1 MGYIFPKIGSG
12 DKPVPLSLPYF
23 KADGDNQWDL
33 ANREKTFRIG
43 LFIPMCGAAGIW
55 GPSCIASAQVAVS
68 EINAQ
73 NGIGDKEVELVL
85 VDAAMENEND
95 FYQLA
100 HDLIERREIHA
111 IVGMHLSAVRQKLVK
126 IVAGRIPYIY
136 TPLYEGGEVSPG
148 VFTIGETPE
157 AQLGPAIYS
166 ISQRHKVKN
175 WALIGNDYVWPR
187 ASHAYAK
194 RCIKALGGSLTM
206 ERYLPF
212 DAGAPYRLIEE
223 LSRSNTDALLVSLI
237 GQDAVV
243 FNRAFG
249 NAGLDRKIIRL
260 SCVIEEN
267 TLLAIGSK
275 NLKRLY
281 TSASYFSVLRT
292 PQNNA
297 FKEKYYGLHGISAPL
312 LNSLGQSLYEGVH
325 FLSSLMENASPELPD
340 FRMAIPKPLNY
351 RSARGATFLNNQD
364 KKLPIYLA
372 RADGHAFSVVENIS

>member
-1 MGYIFPKIGSG
+1 VGHMFPKFEGG
-12 DKPVPLSLPYF
+12 DKPIPFKLPCF
-23 KADGDNQWDL
+23 NKSNDDL
-33 ANREKTFRIG
+33 LDISRQDCTYRIG
-43 LFIPMCGAAGIW
+43 LFIPLSGAAGIW
-55 GPSCIASAQVAVS
+55 GPSCIASAQVAVA
-68 EINAQ
+68 EINALF
-73 NGIGDKEVELVL
+73 GINDQEVELVL
-85 VDAAMENEND
+85 VDAAMENESD

-100 HDLIERREIHA
+100 HDLIERKEIHA

-126 IVAGRIPYIY
+126 VVAGRIPYIY
-136 TPLYEGGEVSPG
+136 TPLYEGGERSPG
-148 VFTIGETPE
+148 VFAIGETPE
-157 AQLGPAIYS
+157 AQLYPALQS
-166 ISQRHKVKN
+166 ISHRHKVRN

-187 ASHAYAK
+187 ASHAYA
-194 RCIKALGGSLTM
+194 RRYIKELGGQLTM

-212 DAGAPYRLIEE
+212 DAGVPHRLIEE
-223 LSRSNTDALLVSLI
+223 LGRSNTDALLVSLI

-249 NAGLDRKIIRL
+249 KAGLDRKIIRL

-281 TSASYFSVLRT
+281 TSASYFSVLST
-292 PQNNA
+292 PENNA
-297 FKEKYYGLHGISAPL
+297 FKEKYHGLHGMNAPL

-325 FLSSLMENASPELPD
+325 FLSSLLENTSTDSSGFLNAV
-340 FRMAIPKPLNY
+340 PKPLNY
-351 RSARGATFLNNQD
+351 RSARGATFLNNGQ